1 MKPLAGMMKNEEN
14 RDMTTKSLSASM
26 SHQWRLARRHLP
38 VLIVYSL
45 ILLLCIIGT
54 HESKRFLTDRNVT
67 NVLRQATFLGTVALG
82 EMLVI
87 LTGGL
92 DLSVGSVVKL
102 SVLVSA
108 VLMDGNPD
116 NVVKAI
122 VLTLGMGLLIG
133 FTHALI
139 ITRLK
144 VAPFIVTLG
153 SYSILR
159 GVALSISTRPIGRA
173 SRDFLRLYDRQI
185 GSLPALV
192 VGFLVLAVIVALIL
206 RFTSFG
212 RHIYAVGGNEQ
223 VARLSGVRVNWVKY
237 GVYMLCSM
245 LAAATGLLWLSR
257 MGVGDPVIGDGL
269 ELQVIT
275 AVILGGTSLMGGR
288 GNVIGTL
295 GGILLLG
302 LTSNLLVVLNVNQW
316 IQQLIQ
322 GIIIVSAV
330 ALYKQEGRQ

>member
-1 MKPLAGMMKNEEN
+1 M
-14 RDMTTKSLSASM
+14 
-26 SHQWRLARRHLP
+26 
-38 VLIVYSL
+38 
-45 ILLLCIIGT
+45 
-54 HESKRFLTDRNVT
+54 
-67 NVLRQATFLGTVALG
+67 
-82 EMLVI
+82 
-87 LTGGL
+87 
-92 DLSVGSVVKL
+92 GSVVKL

-116 NVVKAI
+116 NVPKAI

-159 GVALSISTRPIGRA
+159 GLALSISTRPIGRA
-173 SRDFLRLYDRQI
+173 SRDFLRLYDRQV

-192 VGFLVLAVIVALIL
+192 VGFIVLAVVVAFIL

-223 VARLSGVRVNWVKY
+223 VARLSGVRVNWVKF

-322 GIIIVSAV
+322 GIIIVAAV
-330 ALYKQEGRQ
+330 ALYKQEGRE